1 MRKNF
6 SEELRTADP
15 VAHEPGLSA
24 TELQA
29 MRRAIVGAATSARD
43 AGWSPWRPWKLRPA
57 SLGMALVA
65 ALALG
70 IFIGTLFGPARQ
82 ESTQPRRIEQR
93 QLQFDT
99 PGGTRVIWVLNSDLN
114 L

>member
-6 SEELRTADP
+6 NEELRATDPIAD
-15 VAHEPGLSA
+15 EPGLSA

-29 MRRAIVGAATSARD
+29 MRREIVGAATSARD
-43 AGWSPWRPWKLRPA
+43 AGWSPWKLRPM
-57 SLGMALVA
+57 SLRMALA
-65 ALALG
+65 CALALG